1 MAKTKTEVIE
11 DFIEAFSHA
20 CNETEILYQD
30 MVYQED
36 LFVFQEK
43 VVDALLDAHKN
54 GLFTQETLLKFN
66 HVFSLKAVDIKK

>member
-1 MAKTKTEVIE
+1 MAKTKEEVIK

-20 CNETEILYQD
+20 CNETEILYED
-30 MVYQED
+30 MVYQDD

-54 GLFTQETLLKFN
+54 GLFTQDDLLKFN
-66 HVFSLKAVDIKK
+66 HVFSLKAVEIKK